1 MWRRFYRYPANFFKV
16 LFNAFRVVFRL
27 SGATEVKNCV
37 CPGLETAMFTVLEE
51 EKSAWAVEKR
61 EFTDSS
67 RISGVVVG
75 SGGASDFLEIG
86 KSTIGT
92 DIEVLRGGECSYFPV
107 AA

>member
-1 MWRRFYRYPANFFKV
+1 M
-16 LFNAFRVVFRL
+16 VFRL
-27 SGATEVKNCV
+27 FRRNRSEKLCL
-37 CPGLETAMFTVLEE
+37 PGLRNGHVYRFRGRKIRL
-51 EKSAWAVEKR
+51 AVEKR

>member
-1 MWRRFYRYPANFFKV
+1 MAAVLPLSRKFFQGIV
-16 LFNAFRVVFRL
+16 QCVSGGYSDC
-27 SGATEVKNCV
+27 SGAIEVKNCV

-51 EKSAWAVEKR
+51 EKSALAVEKR